1 MNTNTR
7 DTIVRRFWSH
17 VFNAPERVGVLAKN
31 ESPHRDEV
39 LVVPP
44 SAYGGV
50 GVVTLTEPYHRPVTW
65 EECGHIVAE
74 IMLYLKSQGFKKGDR
89 AAILSWNCPEWVWT
103 DLAIQSL
110 GGVSIPIYPN
120 SAADQ
125 VNYILR
131 DSGAKIMFGDVAEQT
146 SKVDPAT
153 GVTTVLFSEALR
165 FALDYSGKNDVQFLP
180 VGVRPKK
187 AVRREAAAVVDSIK
201 AAFKSQSPAD
211 FLGIKQEDIATL
223 IYTSGSTGV
232 PKGVVILQSVISS
245 AFTSMDKKFRFTHE
259 DRYLSYLPLAH
270 VYERVDGALL
280 CLWNGVPTA
289 FCRVDEMAEVVKQ
302 VKPTVML
309 GVPAVWRKIKDKAD
323 AQLNAATGLKAT
335 LIKWS
340 MKQKNPGFKR
350 WIADKL
356 VFSKV
361 RAALGGEV
369 RIMLSG
375 GAPIAPE
382 ILEFFELVGFCLRQ
396 GYGLTET
403 AGGVTIN
410 TETEN
415 RVGSVGKVIDCVQI
429 RIVQEPGHPEGTGV
443 IWLKGD
449 AITPGYWNMPEENAK
464 TFTDGWFNTGD
475 LGRIDADGY
484 LWITGR
490 KKRLLKTDGGKYV
503 SPEKVEGSFG
513 QIDELIHC
521 VVPVGDGK
529 PFIGA
534 LIFINQE
541 KALQLSKQA
550 PRGVTPAEFYASH
563 PAVNKRVAEIVTIA
577 NKQLERWETV
587 KQFAIVPIE
596 ATVDNGLLTN
606 KLSIRTEEV
615 LKRYGHLVEELYTR
629 HKPE

>member
-17 VFNAPERVGVLAKN
+17 VFNTPERVGVLAKN

-44 SAYGGV
+44 SAHGGV

-74 IMLYLKSQGFKKGDR
+74 IMLYLQSQGFKKGDR

-131 DSGAKIMFGDVAEQT
+131 DSGAKIMFGDVTEQT

-180 VGVRPKK
+180 VGIRPEKPVR
-187 AVRREAAAVVDSIK
+187 AEAAAVVNSVK
-201 AAFKSQSPAD
+201 AAFKTQPANA

-356 VFSKV
+356 VFGKV

-541 KALQLSKQA
+541 KARALANQA